1 MSLKKFAVICDGKEI
16 SYGLNLFHLFQY
28 KNEEEKFHS
37 RKFDELSIEMYSSMA
52 FRHANISKRTI
63 KIYIGTSQNIEASYE
78 KVFDKFGMEIYKN
91 ENIYVLK
98 ASEKQLNC

>member
-37 RKFDELSIEMYSSMA
+37 RKFDELSIEMYS
-52 FRHANISKRTI
+52 
-63 KIYIGTSQNIEASYE
+63 
-78 KVFDKFGMEIYKN
+78 
-91 ENIYVLK
+91 
-98 ASEKQLNC
+98 